1 MQKRFF
7 SSLALSLFL
16 NLLIK
21 PISVLVVDAGVQRVL
36 GNEVYGQYFVLLTLT
51 LVFNIF
57 LDLGINNFTTRYIAQ
72 EETQINQHVS
82 RVFYLRLIMFL
93 CYAVLVFAAA
103 WLINIPHNQYLLLT
117 FLVLNQFFIQ
127 SIAFIRSLFAGLHLF
142 NTDTFISVLDRA
154 LLILIMGSGLLFSI
168 PSITINNFV
177 IAQTV
182 CYFGTFMLAAWL
194 IRNQLKWIIPV
205 FDPAYMMSILKRS
218 APFALLVLLMLLYNR
233 SDVVLLK
240 QLAAE
245 GNYQAGIY
253 AQGYRLLDAFYMLGM
268 IFASL
273 LFPVFSRMIH
283 QRSQELSELLQISGK
298 LLIGGAIGIM
308 FVSIYNAPF
317 LLHLIYGDTV
327 DAHSITVFVYL
338 MIAFLAMS
346 FNFIFGTLLT
356 AGGYLRAL
364 NLSALVGV
372 IVSVGFNIYLIP
384 KYGAEGAAIAAIATQ
399 SVVSILL
406 VIISAKK
413 LRMHFSVKSLFAFI
427 GFGGLLF
434 SIKTLS
440 NIGNTLFQT
449 LLFDVIMVGVFAFL
463 FSIIDLK
470 SLGKI
475 FNFKEGPQ

>member
-7 SSLALSLFL
+7 SSLALSLSL

-21 PISVLVVDAGVQRVL
+21 PISVLVIDAGVQRVL

-72 EETQINQHVS
+72 DESQLNQHVS
-82 RVFYLRLIMFL
+82 RVFYLRLILFL
-93 CYAVLVFAAA
+93 CYAISVFGTAR
-103 WLINIPHNQYLLLT
+103 LIHVASSQYMLLSL
-117 FLVLNQFFIQ
+117 LVLNQFLIQ

-142 NTDTFISVLDRA
+142 KTDTFISVLDRA

-177 IAQTV
+177 LAQTA
-182 CYFGTFMLAAWL
+182 CYFGTFLLASWL
-194 IRNQLKWIIPV
+194 IRNQIKSIIPV
-205 FDPAYMMSILKRS
+205 FDTVYIINILKRS

-240 QLAAE
+240 QIAQD

-268 IFASL
+268 IFAGL

-283 QRSQELSELLQISGK
+283 QRNHELSELVQVSGK

-308 FVSIYNAPF
+308 FVSMYNGPF
-317 LLHLIYGDTV
+317 LLQFIYGNNV
-327 DAHSITVFVYL
+327 DDQSITVFIYL

-356 AGGYLRAL
+356 AGGFLRAL
-364 NLSALVGV
+364 NLSALIGV
-372 IVSVGFNIYLIP
+372 LVSVCFNIFLIP
-384 KYGAEGAAIAAIATQ
+384 SYGAVGCAIAALITQ
-399 SVVSILL
+399 AVVSFLL
-406 VIISAKK
+406 VLISAKK
-413 LRMHFSVKSLFAFI
+413 LHVYFSVKSLLAFI
-427 GFGGLLF
+427 GFISSLF
-434 SIKTLS
+434 AIKMALNLGAS
-440 NIGNTLFQT
+440 MLQT
-449 LLFDVIMVGVFAFL
+449 FLADVLIVVVFAFL
-463 FSIIDLK
+463 FSIVDLK
-470 SLGKI
+470 SLRKI
-475 FNFKEGPQ
+475 WQLKEDAQ

>member
-7 SSLALSLFL
+7 SSLALSLSL

-21 PISVLVVDAGVQRVL
+21 PISVLVIDAGVQRVL

-72 EETQINQHVS
+72 EESQLNQHVS
-82 RVFYLRLIMFL
+82 RVFYLRLILFI
-93 CYAVLVFAAA
+93 CYTVLVFGTA
-103 WLINIPHNQYLLLT
+103 WLINIAPSQYMLLT
-117 FLVLNQFFIQ
+117 LLVLNQFLIQ

-142 NTDTFISVLDRA
+142 KTDTFISVIDRA

-177 IAQTV
+177 FAQTA
-182 CYFGTFMLAAWL
+182 CYFGTFILASWL
-194 IRNQLKWIIPV
+194 IRNQIKSIIPV
-205 FDPAYMMSILKRS
+205 FDAVYIVNILKKS
-218 APFALLVLLMLLYNR
+218 APFALLVLLMLIYNR

-240 QLAAE
+240 QLANE

-268 IFASL
+268 IFAGL

-283 QRSQELSELLQISGK
+283 QRSQELSDLVQVSGK

-308 FVSIYNAPF
+308 FVSMYNAPF
-317 LLHLIYGDTV
+317 LLQLIYGDKV
-327 DAHSITVFVYL
+327 DEQSITVFVYL
-338 MIAFLAMS
+338 MIAFMAMS

-356 AGGYLRAL
+356 AGGFLRAL
-364 NLSALVGV
+364 NLSAFIGV
-372 IVSVGFNIYLIP
+372 IVSVCFNIFLIP
-384 KYGAEGAAIAAIATQ
+384 LYGAVGCAIAALITQ
-399 SVVSILL
+399 ALVSFLL
-406 VIISAKK
+406 VLISAKK
-413 LRMHFSVKSLFAFI
+413 LQIYFTLKSIWAFI
-427 GFGGLLF
+427 GFTCVLFAIKMTINLGSSMLQSFVADVLL
-434 SIKTLS
+434 
-440 NIGNTLFQT
+440 
-449 LLFDVIMVGVFAFL
+449 VGVFAFL

-470 SLGKI
+470 SLRKI
-475 FNFKEGPQ
+475 FNLKDEPQ

>member
-7 SSLALSLFL
+7 SSLALSLSL

-21 PISVLVVDAGVQRVL
+21 PISVLVIDAGVQRVL

-72 EETQINQHVS
+72 EESQLNQHVS
-82 RVFYLRLIMFL
+82 RVFYLRLMLFL
-93 CYAVLVFAAA
+93 CYAVLVFGTA
-103 WLINIPHNQYLLLT
+103 WLINIAPGQYMLLT
-117 FLVLNQFFIQ
+117 LLVLNQFLIQ

-142 NTDTFISVLDRA
+142 KTDTFISVLDRA

-177 IAQTV
+177 FAQTA
-182 CYFGTFMLAAWL
+182 CYFGTFILASWL
-194 IRNQLKWIIPV
+194 IRNQLKSIIPV
-205 FDPAYMMSILKRS
+205 FDAVYVVNILKKS
-218 APFALLVLLMLLYNR
+218 APFALLVLLMLIYNR

-240 QLAAE
+240 QLANE

-268 IFASL
+268 IFAGL

-283 QRSQELSELLQISGK
+283 QRSQELSDLVQVSGK

-308 FVSIYNAPF
+308 FVSMYNAPF
-317 LLHLIYGDTV
+317 LLHLIYGDKV
-327 DAHSITVFVYL
+327 DEQSITVFVYL
-338 MIAFLAMS
+338 MIAFMAMS

-364 NLSALVGV
+364 NLSALIGV
-372 IVSVGFNIYLIP
+372 IVSVCFNIFLIP
-384 KYGAEGAAIAAIATQ
+384 SYGAVGCAIATLITQ
-399 SVVSILL
+399 AIVSFLL
-406 VIISAKK
+406 VLISAKK
-413 LRMHFSVKSLFAFI
+413 LQIYFTLKSMWAFIAFICVLFAIKMTIKLGSSMLQTFVADV
-427 GFGGLLF
+427 LL
-434 SIKTLS
+434 
-440 NIGNTLFQT
+440 
-449 LLFDVIMVGVFAFL
+449 VGVFAFL

-470 SLGKI
+470 SLRKI
-475 FNFKEGPQ
+475 FNLKDEPQ